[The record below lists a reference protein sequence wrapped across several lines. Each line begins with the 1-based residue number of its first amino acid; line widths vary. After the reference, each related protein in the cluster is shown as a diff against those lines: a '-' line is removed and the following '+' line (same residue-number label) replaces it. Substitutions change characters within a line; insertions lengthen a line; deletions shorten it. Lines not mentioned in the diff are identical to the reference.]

1 MASNDSGGRSSPP
14 DKVPQRDNEG
24 QPQSDP
30 LEPLEPL
37 EEIVKDPRVAKILIR
52 LARFTGSLPYPP
64 DFILEGWERIYP
76 GITKKLVEQTERQTA
91 HRHQLETMMAEGAE
105 RRANRG
111 QFIMAFIA
119 VFGLSLSAYVGLK
132 GNWIVGSVLA
142 VVSIGGPTAATAIA
156 YGWWRSGPPTAND

>member
-1 MASNDSGGRSSPP
+1 
-14 DKVPQRDNEG
+14 
-24 QPQSDP
+24 
-30 LEPLEPL
+30 
-37 EEIVKDPRVAKILIR
+37 
-52 LARFTGSLPYPP
+52 
-64 DFILEGWERIYP
+64 
-76 GITKKLVEQTERQTA
+76 
-91 HRHQLETMMAEGAE
+91 MAEGAE